1 MTQAQIHHRQGM
13 SFYDDGEYQK
23 AIEEFSQ
30 TIELDPQ
37 YAEAY
42 YIRGHSYANL
52 GQYERAIEDYDKA
65 IEPVSYTHLTL
76 PTILLV

>member
-1 MTQAQIHHRQGM
+1 MTPAQRHYSQGV
-13 SFYDDGEYQK
+13 SLFDSGEYQK
-23 AIEEFSQ
+23 ALEEFSQ

-52 GQYERAIEDYDKA
+52 GQDERAIDVY
-65 IEPVSYTHLTL
+65 
-76 PTILLV
+76 

>member
-1 MTQAQIHHRQGM
+1 MTPAQRHHSQGV
-13 SFYDDGEYQK
+13 SLYGSGEYQK

-52 GQYERAIEDYDKA
+52 GQYERAIEDFDNA
-65 IEPVSYTHLTL
+65 IELEPS
-76 PTILLV
+76 PDQR